1 MTNIWCFCL
10 LKLKYV
16 TILGRDNQKLIKSIN
31 RIWRINICELR
42 WRNEHWKPPSACCA
56 SPASCAAN
64 WANELTEATV
74 MDVYKENSCYI
85 KLHQLTLLITREE
98 TSDQSQRQRRA
109 SQQRRHSRVAVTE
122 LYATYQTPSV
132 IHLMC
137 VCDRQEGG
145 AVGYL
150 ATQCACVIDQVINE
164 MPIMSENTNRNRRHR
179 RENTTCISGHE
190 HKHHRSFSRFFFIL
204 LSSISSSI
212 TDHYKYTKTPTDSSG
227 LTPPLS
233 SVSSCSV
240 SDTSHWF
247 WKVLKKNLRIHSCL

>member
-1 MTNIWCFCL
+1 MTQLSPNIECFCL
-10 LKLKYV
+10 LKVKYV
-16 TILGRDNQKLIKSIN
+16 TILGRDNQKLINSIN

-42 WRNEHWKPPSACCA
+42 WRNEPWKPPSACCA

-98 TSDQSQRQRRA
+98 TSVQSQRQRRA

-137 VCDRQEGG
+137 VCDRQTGG
-145 AVGYL
+145 RGCGLPGNTVCVWLIRLSMKCQSWVRTPTETGDTDAKTQPVSQDTSKNITGHLVG
-150 ATQCACVIDQVINE
+150 
-164 MPIMSENTNRNRRHR
+164 
-179 RENTTCISGHE
+179 
-190 HKHHRSFSRFFFIL
+190 
-204 LSSISSSI
+204 SSSSFCRAV
-212 TDHYKYTKTPTDSSG
+212 H
-227 LTPPLS
+227 
-233 SVSSCSV
+233 
-240 SDTSHWF
+240 HQ
-247 WKVLKKNLRIHSCL
+247 

>member
-85 KLHQLTLLITREE
+85 KLHQLTLLITR
-98 TSDQSQRQRRA
+98 TQRQRRA

-122 LYATYQTPSV
+122 LYATYQMPSV

-150 ATQCACVIDQVINE
+150 ATQCVCMIDQVINK

-179 RENTTCISGHE
+179 RENTTCISGDE
-190 HKHHRSFSRFFFIL
+190 HKHHTSFSRFFFIL

-227 LTPPLS
+227 LRLQWAL
-233 SVSSCSV
+233 CR
-240 SDTSHWF
+240 WF

>member
-10 LKLKYV
+10 LKVKYV
-16 TILGRDNQKLIKSIN
+16 TILGRDNQKLINSIN

-42 WRNEHWKPPSACCA
+42 WRNEHWNPPSACCA

-85 KLHQLTLLITREE
+85 KLHQLTLLITR
-98 TSDQSQRQRRA
+98 TQRQRRE

-150 ATQCACVIDQVINE
+150 ATQCVCDWSGYQWNANHEWEHQQKQATQTRKHNLYLRTRAQTSQVI
-164 MPIMSENTNRNRRHR
+164 
-179 RENTTCISGHE
+179 
-190 HKHHRSFSRFFFIL
+190 
-204 LSSISSSI
+204 
-212 TDHYKYTKTPTDSSG
+212 
-227 LTPPLS
+227 
-233 SVSSCSV
+233 
-240 SDTSHWF
+240 
-247 WKVLKKNLRIHSCL
+247 

>member
-1 MTNIWCFCL
+1 MYT
-10 LKLKYV
+10 K
-16 TILGRDNQKLIKSIN
+16 R
-31 RIWRINICELR
+31 
-42 WRNEHWKPPSACCA
+42 
-56 SPASCAAN
+56 
-64 WANELTEATV
+64 
-74 MDVYKENSCYI
+74 NSCYI

-98 TSDQSQRQRRA
+98 TSDQSQRQRRE

-150 ATQCACVIDQVINE
+150 ATQCVCVYVIDQVINK

-179 RENTTCISGHE
+179 RENTTCISGDE
-190 HKHHRSFSRFFFIL
+190 HKHHRSFSRFFLNL
-204 LSSISSSI
+204 LTSISSSI

-227 LTPPLS
+227 LRLQ
-233 SVSSCSV
+233 
-240 SDTSHWF
+240 
-247 WKVLKKNLRIHSCL
+247 

>member
-1 MTNIWCFCL
+1 
-10 LKLKYV
+10 
-16 TILGRDNQKLIKSIN
+16 
-31 RIWRINICELR
+31 
-42 WRNEHWKPPSACCA
+42 
-56 SPASCAAN
+56 
-64 WANELTEATV
+64 

-98 TSDQSQRQRRA
+98 TSVQSQRQRRE

-137 VCDRQEGG
+137 VCDRQTGG
-145 AVGYL
+145 RGCGLPGNTVCVCVY
-150 ATQCACVIDQVINE
+150 VIDQVINK

-179 RENTTCISGHE
+179 RENTTCISGDE

-204 LSSISSSI
+204 LSSSSSSI

-227 LTPPLS
+227 LRLQ
-233 SVSSCSV
+233 
-240 SDTSHWF
+240 
-247 WKVLKKNLRIHSCL
+247 